1 MIEWL
6 GGLQVA
12 SDVELISDI
21 SEVFGVTVRKPFTPI
36 ERHVHCRT
44 PQAVVLNLGR
54 ADQAQLSAVE
64 AVERRYPGIPIVVKV
79 DVAKVDGAVKFHP
92 AVAGRV
98 GHDVSANELLAV
110 LRAAMGRQRA
120 AATVALSTAAARSA
134 WRRMLV
140 GESPAIEQIAQQIE
154 MIANRRSTV
163 LITGET
169 GTGKE
174 VVARAIHAASNRARC
189 EMVTVNCGAIPE
201 SLLEA
206 ELFGHAR
213 GAFTGAVGQRI
224 GRFEQAHRGTIFLD
238 EIGDMPLAAQTS
250 LLRVLQE
257 KEFHR
262 VGGVETVRIDVRV
275 IAATNVNLRHAV
287 ENKMFRS
294 DLLYRLQ
301 VFPIFVPPLRERAG
315 DIVLLAEHFLESL
328 CAEEGL
334 PPKRLS
340 SCAAD
345 RLTGYEWPGNV
356 RQLRHALEM
365 ATVMSG
371 ARTTLE
377 ADDFSLPENSA
388 SPIEAPAVELPDDGV
403 DFESLVNEVQR
414 SVLQVALKRA
424 GGNKSRAA
432 SLLNMKR
439 STLVSKVKALAG

>member
-44 PQAVVLNLGR
+44 PQAVVLNLGT
-54 ADQAQLSAVE
+54 ADAAQLSAVE
-64 AVERRYPGIPIVVKV
+64 AVDRRYPGIPIVVKV
-79 DVAKVDGAVKFHP
+79 DVAQLNGAVKFHP

-98 GHDVSANELLAV
+98 EHDVSADELLAV

-120 AATVALSTAAARSA
+120 PARVAISAAAARPV
-134 WRRMLV
+134 WRKMLV

-174 VVARAIHAASNRARC
+174 VVARAIHAASDRARY

-224 GRFEQAHRGTIFLD
+224 GRFEQAHRGAIFLD

-287 ENKMFRS
+287 ENKTFRS

-315 DIVLLAEHFLESL
+315 DIVLLAEHFLEAL

-334 PPKRLS
+334 PYKRLS

-377 ADDFSLPENSA
+377 ADDFSLPEKSA
-388 SPIEAPAVELPDDGV
+388 SAIEAPSVELPDDGV